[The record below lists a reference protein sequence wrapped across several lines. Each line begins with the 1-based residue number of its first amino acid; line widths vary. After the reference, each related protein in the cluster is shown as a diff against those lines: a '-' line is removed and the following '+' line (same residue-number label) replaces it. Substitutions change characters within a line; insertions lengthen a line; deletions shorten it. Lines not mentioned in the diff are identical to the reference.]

1 MTSCSSP
8 SSPLAQTALPADLDS
23 LRPALLEQL
32 ENGPVLLCAP
42 PGAGKSTRIP
52 LWLLEAPF
60 LQGKKI
66 LLLEPRRVA
75 ARALGRYLAGCLGQK
90 LGETVGLRMRQ
101 ETLVSAETRL
111 EVVTE
116 GVLGRLILQDA
127 ELPGVGCVIFDE
139 FHERSLQADTGLA
152 LCLESQQILRP
163 DLRLLVMSATL
174 EEEALRR
181 VLPQAP
187 LLRCTSR
194 QFPVDIRHLPP
205 PPGTSLLDMPAL
217 LRHAAGVITRL
228 MSTEGGSLLAF
239 LPGTGE
245 IRLLADM
252 LSPHLPADVDLY
264 PLHGRLDAARQDAAI
279 APAPAGRR
287 KLVLATNIAET
298 SLTIDGVR
306 LVVDTGL
313 AREPRFDP
321 GSGLTRLAT
330 CRISLASARQRSGRA
345 GRQEAGICVRLWHRE
360 EENALRPRIRPEILD
375 ADLAPLVLQLAA
387 WGVPSPAELP
397 WPDTPPPS
405 HADAA
410 RESLL
415 RLGALDPQAA
425 GNRPTPLGRAM
436 AALPVAPRLARLLLL
451 AERQHN
457 AALACCLAALLE
469 ERDPL
474 PQGDASLLRRLDWLC
489 RSGNQAQR
497 SRQWALRLARL
508 TDCPREHLFEDA
520 QKQDVSLGF
529 LTALA
534 FPERVA
540 QRSGEADGLAL
551 YQLRNGKAA
560 YLPLT
565 DPLSRHNLLAV
576 ATLDGGS
583 GATARGR
590 IRLAAVVHSAELEM
604 LFPDEVEK
612 ETVIDVTDDGRVM
625 ARQRRRL
632 GALAL
637 DELPLPRPDARACAT
652 ALCAYIRRRG
662 LDCLPWSDG
671 MRQWRARVNFLHS
684 LDAATWPDM
693 SDAVLLDTLE
703 DWLGPYLGTCTDL
716 RRWSASQLADA
727 LRGLLPYPLPR
738 RLEQLAP
745 CQWTTPAGTLRP
757 IIYGEEGGPYISA
770 KLQEFFGCTD
780 TPRIADG
787 QYPLTLHLNSPA
799 GRPMQVTRDLAAF
812 WRNGYRQVRAEMRGR
827 YPKHPWPEDPLTAPA
842 VSKTKKQLERG

>member
-1 MTSCSSP
+1 MTQSP
-8 SSPLAQTALPADLDS
+8 STSLTASETEVPDTLES
-23 LRPALLEQL
+23 LRPSLLDNL
-32 ENGPVLLCAP
+32 EKGPVLLCAP

-60 LQGKKI
+60 LQNKKI

-75 ARALGRYLAGCLGQK
+75 ARALGRYLAACLGEK

-101 ETLVSAETRL
+101 ETLVSAKTRL

-116 GVLGRLILQDA
+116 GVLSRLILQDA

-139 FHERSLQADTGLA
+139 FHERSLHADTGLA

-163 DLRLLVMSATL
+163 DLSLLIMSATL
-174 EEEALRR
+174 EEDALRR
-181 VLPQAP
+181 ILPQAP
-187 LLRCTSR
+187 LLRCEGR
-194 QFPVDIRHLPP
+194 RFPVDIRHLPP
-205 PPGTSLLDMPAL
+205 PPGTGLLDMPAL
-217 LRHAAGVITRL
+217 MRHAAGVISRL
-228 MSTEGGSLLAF
+228 MAMEDGSLLAF
-239 LPGTGE
+239 LPGSGE
-245 IRLLADM
+245 IRLLGDM
-252 LSPHLPADVDLY
+252 LAENLPQDVDLY
-264 PLHGRLDAARQDAAI
+264 PLHGQLDAAQQDAAI

-321 GSGLTRLAT
+321 SSGLTRLTT
-330 CRISLASARQRSGRA
+330 CRISLASAQQRSGRA
-345 GRQEAGICVRLWHRE
+345 GRLEAGICVRLWHKE
-360 EENALRPRIRPEILD
+360 EEHALRPRIRPEILD
-375 ADLAPLVLQLAA
+375 ADLAPLVLQLAV
-387 WGVPSPAELP
+387 WGVPAPAELP
-397 WPDTPPPS
+397 WPDTPPQA
-405 HADAA
+405 HVAAA
-410 RESLL
+410 REDLL

-425 GNRPTPLGRAM
+425 GNRPTALGRAM
-436 AALPVAPRLARLLLL
+436 SALPVSPRLARLLLL
-451 AERQHN
+451 AERRHN

-469 ERDPL
+469 ERDAL

-489 RSGNQAQR
+489 RTGHHAQR
-497 SRQWALRLARL
+497 TRQWAQRLARL
-508 TDCPREHLFEDA
+508 TGCPQEELFEEA
-520 QKQDVSLGF
+520 QKQEASLGF

-540 QRSGEADGLAL
+540 QRTGEADGLAL

-565 DPLSRHNLLAV
+565 DPLTRHPLLSV
-576 ATLDGGS
+576 ALLDGGS
-583 GATARGR
+583 GPGARGR
-590 IRLAAVVHSAELEM
+590 IRLAAEVHSAELEN
-604 LFPDEVEK
+604 LFADELEK
-612 ETVIDVTDDGRVM
+612 ETVIDVTDEGRVM

-637 DELPLPRPDARACAT
+637 DELPLPRPDAQACAD
-652 ALCAYIRRRG
+652 ALCAYVRRRG

-671 MRQWRARVNFLHS
+671 MRQWRARVNFLHE

-693 SDAVLLDTLE
+693 SDTALLDTLE
-703 DWLGPYLGTCTDL
+703 DWLGPYLGSCTDL

-745 CQWTTPAGTLRP
+745 SQWATPAGTMRP

-787 QYPLTLHLNSPA
+787 AYALTLHLNSPA
-799 GRPMQVTRDLAAF
+799 GRPLQVTRDLAAF
-812 WRNGYRQVRAEMRGR
+812 WNNGYRQVRAEMRGR
-827 YPKHPWPEDPLTAPA
+827 YPRHPWPEDPLTAPA